1 MSNFPVVDLVVG
13 MIFIYFLLSVISSS
27 AVEMLL
33 AGFKIRSKMLEEW
46 LKTIFDKDIQIAHT
60 TKDAAGNETTQTKT
74 ITLGQA
80 IMDHCAITALSK
92 TGKAPSYIDAKNF
105 ASALIEKI
113 TYNPNDKFSVATDI
127 DSLIT
132 CIENTTMLPQDIQRV
147 LLTYAHEAKNTYAGL
162 SSKVVSEL
170 DLFRQKLET
179 WFDSSMDR
187 VSGALKTR
195 WARPFT
201 FTVAFIITI
210 SLNADSISIAKYLYN
225 NPEVRAKVAGEA
237 YAATKDTAF
246 IATVNHLKLP
256 KDTTGNDTAA
266 TLKQVKDALNE
277 QYTAL
282 KKANGT
288 LQDAI
293 PLGWNSSTMASADH
307 TAKGIFFLWLSKIVG
322 LMGTMLAIVMGAPFW
337 FELLNKIANLR
348 SAGNKPAT
356 SGGGTAGDAK

>member
-13 MIFIYFLLSVISSS
+13 LIFIYFLLSVICSS

-33 AGFKIRSKMLEEW
+33 AGFKIRSKILAEW
-46 LKTIFDKDIQIAHT
+46 LKTIFDKNIEITQT
-60 TKDAAGNETTQTKT
+60 TKDGAGNELTHTKT

-92 TGKAPSYIDAKNF
+92 KGKAPSYIDAKNF

-127 DSLIT
+127 DSLIS
-132 CIENTTMLPQDIQRV
+132 CIESATMLPQDIQRV
-147 LLTYAHEAKNTYAGL
+147 LLTYAHEAKSTYASI
-162 SSKVVSEL
+162 SSKTVSEL

-187 VSGALKTR
+187 VTGALKTR

-201 FTVAFIITI
+201 FTVAFIITV
-210 SLNADSISIAKYLYN
+210 SLNADSISIAKYLYS

-237 YAATKDTAF
+237 YAATQDTAF
-246 IATVNHLKLP
+246 VATVNHLKIP
-256 KDTTGNDTAA
+256 SDTTAKDSA
-266 TLKQVKDALNE
+266 TLKQIQEALNQ

-282 KKANGT
+282 RKASGT
-288 LQDAI
+288 LQDAM
-293 PLGWNSSTMASADH
+293 PLGWTSSTMASTDH

-322 LMGTMLAIVMGAPFW
+322 LMGTMLALVMGAPFW

-348 SAGNKPAT
+348 SAGNKPAP
-356 SGGGTAGDAK
+356 SVGDTAGDGK